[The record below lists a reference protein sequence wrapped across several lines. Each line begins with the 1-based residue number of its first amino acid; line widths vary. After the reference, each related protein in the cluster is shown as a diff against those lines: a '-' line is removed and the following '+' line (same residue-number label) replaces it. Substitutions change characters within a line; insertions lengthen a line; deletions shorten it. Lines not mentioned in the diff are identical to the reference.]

1 MPTTPEAV
9 YYQDG
14 RTIDHTPTAAVV
26 AGEVLQLPDGRA
38 AVAPCA
44 IAAGVKGAVQ
54 VAGIVT
60 VQKSIT
66 QTMLVSNKV
75 FWDTSASKCNL
86 LHGGSSDFF
95 LGTVVEDAAYAG
107 TTVKVNLN
115 AEPAYNLALRDGFWA
130 VPIPAI
136 TANPQGMMFA
146 HGNGVSM
153 AFDTAAEAEKFDA
166 LSTNAIAT
174 GTPGVLQARVC
185 INLNGDDAAFDFNVG
200 LASGSHATD
209 AGAITSSLFL
219 HTNGADLSLFIESDN
234 ATAEVSETDTT
245 IDAVVGTPFLVTWD
259 LRDWSAIKC
268 YINGLRVGDGTTGS
282 AVTLTLA
289 GVAGPLKLLAHMEK
303 TANDSP
309 GNFTVMDL
317 GFTTFDV

>member
-1 MPTTPEAV
+1 MAEANYV
-9 YYQDG
+9 QDG
-14 RTIDHTPTAAVV
+14 YIIDWTPTAAVA
-26 AGEVLQLPDGRA
+26 AGEVIQLKDGRA
-38 AVAPCA
+38 GVAVDA
-44 IAAGVKGAVQ
+44 IAAGALGAVQ
-54 VAGIVT
+54 VRGIVS
-60 VQKSIT
+60 VLKSIT

-86 LHGGSSDFF
+86 LHGGSTDFF
-95 LGTVVEDAAYAG
+95 LGTVVDDATYTA

-115 AEPAYNLALRDGFWA
+115 AKPAYTLALSDGFWA

-136 TANPQGMMFA
+136 TANPQGMMFG

-174 GTPGVLQARVC
+174 STPGVLQALVC
-185 INLNGDDAAFDFNVG
+185 INLNGDNAAFDFNVG
-200 LASGSHATD
+200 LANESHATNAD
-209 AGAITSSLFL
+209 TITSSLFL
-219 HTNGADLSLFIESDN
+219 HTDGAALTLNIESDN
-234 ATAEVSETDTT
+234 AAAEVAATSTT
-245 IDAVVGTPFLVTWD
+245 ISAVVGTPFLVTWD
-259 LRDWSAIKC
+259 LRSWSDIKC

-282 AVTLTLA
+282 AVTMTLA

-303 TANDSP
+303 TADDSP

-317 GFTTFDV
+317 GFTSFDV